1 MDGLAVGVAEDVAV
15 LLGLLAVQF
24 IDSQLPDP
32 LEVDLHVRVPCH
44 HLSDTRLAV
53 HVEDD
58 VDLAL
63 LGGGFSVDV
72 SPSETSGFADPQT
85 RIGEDQDVARQH
97 DPVSEGGPGDA
108 PALLDPFPQEPRQL
122 RPVLTVE
129 VRSPLSVVLRLLED
143 DLPVDVAPLVAPV
156 QEGRELTRLVEDGGL
171 TGRLALLGVRPAPV
185 EEPGDLLG
193 AEVGDLIPSEV
204 GDGIGP
210 EKGDDGEVPLGLLA
224 LGFGSLLEVIDHLLE
239 VQDRD
244 GLTEL
249 GLDPD
254 LVKEVVGELPCLIEV
269 GGTRT
274 PIDSA
279 RSVGDLDPTEP
290 QLLGSVL
297 ELVEDDLTVV
307 EGLLID
313 DLRDRHGGMVP
324 QISRT

>member
-1 MDGLAVGVAEDVAV
+1 LAVDAEM
-15 LLGLLAVQF
+15 
-24 IDSQLPDP
+24 
-32 LEVDLHVRVPCH
+32 LE
-44 HLSDTRLAV
+44 
-53 HVEDD
+53 
-58 VDLAL
+58 
-63 LGGGFSVDV
+63 
-72 SPSETSGFADPQT
+72 
-85 RIGEDQDVARQH
+85 RQ
-97 DPVSEGGPGDA
+97 
-108 PALLDPFPQEPRQL
+108 
-122 RPVLTVE
+122 
-129 VRSPLSVVLRLLED
+129 
-143 DLPVDVAPLVAPV
+143 
-156 QEGRELTRLVEDGGL
+156 
-171 TGRLALLGVRPAPV
+171 
-185 EEPGDLLG
+185 
-193 AEVGDLIPSEV
+193 
-204 GDGIGP
+204 
-210 EKGDDGEVPLGLLA
+210 GDDGEVPLGLLA

-239 VQDRD
+239 VQNRD

-254 LVKEVVGELPCLIEV
+254 LVEEVVGELPCLIEV

>member
-1 MDGLAVGVAEDVAV
+1 MNA
-15 LLGLLAVQF
+15 
-24 IDSQLPDP
+24 
-32 LEVDLHVRVPCH
+32 
-44 HLSDTRLAV
+44 
-53 HVEDD
+53 
-58 VDLAL
+58 
-63 LGGGFSVDV
+63 
-72 SPSETSGFADPQT
+72 
-85 RIGEDQDVARQH
+85 
-97 DPVSEGGPGDA
+97 
-108 PALLDPFPQEPRQL
+108 
-122 RPVLTVE
+122 
-129 VRSPLSVVLRLLED
+129 SPLAVVLRLLED
-143 DLPVDVAPLVAPV
+143 DLPIDVAPPVAPV
-156 QEGRELTRLVEDGGL
+156 QEGRELAGLVEDGGL
-171 TGRLALLGVRPAPV
+171 TGRLALTGVCPAPI

-193 AEVGDLIPSEV
+193 AEVSDPVLSEV
-204 GDGIGP
+204 GYGMGP
-210 EKGDDGEVPLGLLA
+210 QEGDDSEVPLGLLA

-254 LVKEVVGELPCLIEV
+254 LVEEVVGELPCLIEV